1 VTIRSSWSTRSEGHF
16 VLWRTDDV
24 NSGGNWLQE
33 VDEKLVGV
41 RQKGKGTRETF
52 SLLPFAFSLTGD

>member
-1 VTIRSSWSTRSEGHF
+1 MSIPVGIGFKR
-16 VLWRTDDV
+16 L
-24 NSGGNWLQE
+24 
-33 VDEKLVGV
+33 DEKLVGV